1 MNSKKL
7 TVALLLGIVVIAF
20 LVGMNTFQRR
30 VQNAQAEKV
39 TQQADR
45 LVRFHSPIFGPANA
59 PVTIVEFFDPA
70 CETCRAFYPMVKNLM
85 KQYPNDVRLVLRYAP
100 FHQGSD
106 QVVKLLEA
114 AKRQDKYVQ
123 VLEAILEA
131 QPAWADHG
139 KPNIE
144 LAFKVAEQQGG
155 LDMAKARE
163 HMASAEID
171 LALKQDIQDLTALE
185 VTKTPTFFVNGK
197 SLPSF
202 GLDQL
207 IRPGGGGSGQGQK
220 TMKNPFGRSH
230 SQTINLQAMPVRRII
245 LLGMATASLAGLM
258 AGCSPEASQLQ
269 KHRHHWCRIC
279 TRFQAERSQRAEP
292 HAGRFQREDRGR
304 VFWLHTMPRRVP
316 NLHDHHGRG
325 QAPAWF

>member
-1 MNSKKL
+1 MNSKKI
-7 TVALLLGIVVIAF
+7 TVAILLAVVLAAF
-20 LVGMNTFQRR
+20 LFGMNSYQRR

-39 TQQADR
+39 TQQTDR
-45 LVRFHSPIFGPANA
+45 LVRFHSPIFGPTNA

-70 CETCRAFYPMVKNLM
+70 CETCRAFYPLVKNLM

-144 LAFKVAEQQGG
+144 LAFKVAEQQAG
-155 LDMAKARE
+155 LDLAKAKAD
-163 HMASAEID
+163 MANGAVD
-171 LALKQDIQDLTALE
+171 LALQQDIQDLTALE
-185 VTKTPTFFVNGK
+185 VTKTPTFLVNGRG
-197 SLPSF
+197 LPSF

-207 IRPGGGGSGQGQK
+207 
-220 TMKNPFGRSH
+220 
-230 SQTINLQAMPVRRII
+230 
-245 LLGMATASLAGLM
+245 TALV
-258 AGCSPEASQLQ
+258 
-269 KHRHHWCRIC
+269 
-279 TRFQAERSQRAEP
+279 AEEVAKVKKP
-292 HAGRFQREDRGR
+292 
-304 VFWLHTMPRRVP
+304 
-316 NLHDHHGRG
+316 
-325 QAPAWF
+325 